1 MYFLESKKG
10 ILFSASTP
18 CALIILFA
26 NCNGLFNDK
35 GIPPIQNLVKIVKP

>member
-10 ILFSASTP
+10 VLFSASTP

-26 NCNGLFNDK
+26 NCSGLFNPK
-35 GIPPIQNLVKIVKP
+35 GTPPPPHPVKIVKP

>member
-10 ILFSASTP
+10 LLFSASTP

-26 NCNGLFNDK
+26 NCNGLFNE
-35 GIPPIQNLVKIVKP
+35 GTPPIQHQVKIIKP